1 MDRFDAM
8 QLFVRIVELG
18 SFTRAAEQLGLQRA
32 TATQAIKQLE
42 ARLGVRLLQRTTR
55 QVSATAEGLAY
66 QQRCLAILAEVA
78 DADNAFSQSARQL
91 KGTVRVDLSASM
103 WRHVLA
109 PALPAFCERHPH
121 IGFDL
126 SVSDRQIDLVR
137 EGVDC
142 VLRSGVLKDSALVAR
157 RLTLQEQVTCASA
170 TYLRR
175 HGTPL
180 SLDGVD
186 GQGGLEGHRAVNYVS
201 ASTGKAVP
209 LEFEVGGEV
218 QLRTLPGSI
227 AVNNGDAYVA
237 AGEAGFGLIQLPRH
251 HVTRQMAAG
260 VLVEVLQQHRPP
272 ALPLSVLYPHRRHV
286 PMRVRV
292 FMDWLA
298 ELFPA

>member
-32 TATQAIKQLE
+32 TATQAIQQLE

-55 QVSATAEGLAY
+55 HVSATADGQAY
-66 QQRCLAILAEVA
+66 HQRCLAILADVA

-91 KGTVRVDLSASM
+91 KGVVRVDLSVSM
-103 WRHVLA
+103 WRHVLS

-121 IGFDL
+121 IHFDL

-157 RLTLQEQVTCASA
+157 RLTLQPQVTCASA
-170 TYLRR
+170 EYVRR
-175 HGTPL
+175 HGAP
-180 SLDGVD
+180 SALDGA
-186 GQGGLEGHRAVNYVS
+186 GGLDAHRAVNYVS
-201 ASTGKAVP
+201 SLTGKAVP
-209 LEFEVGGEV
+209 LEFMVDGAL
-218 QLRTLPGSI
+218 QLRTLPGGI
-227 AVNNGDAYVA
+227 DVNNGDAYVA
-237 AGEAGFGLIQLPRH
+237 ACEAGFGLIQVPRS
-251 HVTRQMAAG
+251 HVVRQMAAG
-260 VLVEVLQQHRPP
+260 TLVEVLPQHRPP
-272 ALPLSVLYPHRRHV
+272 DLPLSVVYPHRRHV

-292 FMDWLA
+292 FVDWLA
-298 ELFPA
+298 ELFQGSA

>member
-170 TYLRR
+170 AYLRR

-186 GQGGLEGHRAVNYVS
+186 GQGGLAGHRAVNYVS

-209 LEFEVGGEV
+209 LEFEVAI
-218 QLRTLPGSI
+218 SS
-227 AVNNGDAYVA
+227 
-237 AGEAGFGLIQLPRH
+237 H
-251 HVTRQMAAG
+251 
-260 VLVEVLQQHRPP
+260 LQWPLCLGRRFQILAP
-272 ALPLSVLYPHRRHV
+272 ALGALLKTFRSCPARVHRMPPPVIHGLV
-286 PMRVRV
+286 MTCQ
-292 FMDWLA
+292 F
-298 ELFPA
+298 